1 MELFQV
7 LWDLGIAPINMILAL
22 AGLVILF
29 VLRATAQKEMQML
42 SREKEA
48 HVQAW
53 TVYRSYIDDGNYVHG
68 LYEEYKYV
76 GHNSNEAHKLMQK
89 DIKGLKIGHLY
100 RSFDTKPT
108 LVTSV
113 LMLHIGGKH

>member
-1 MELFQV
+1 MGLFQV
-7 LWDLGIAPINMILAL
+7 MRDLGIAPVDFVSCITA
-22 AGLVILF
+22 LVILF

-113 LMLHIGGKH
+113 LMLHIGGNH